1 MRALDI
7 RPDLPRRPQR
17 GLERPQPKYPPIW
30 RGSTAHF
37 RITGPDALGRYR
49 ATPME
54 ENRCCVLVVAGPT
67 RVCVMDEFGTLLQV
81 GSEGDLR

>member
-30 RGSTAHF
+30 RGSTFHF
-37 RITGPDALGRYR
+37 NVTGPDALGRYC

-54 ENRCCVLVVAGPT
+54 QNSCCVLVVAGPI
-67 RVCVMDEFGTLLQV
+67 RICVMDDFGTLVQV
-81 GSEGDLR
+81 DYAGDLR